1 MNEPIMNE
9 TTFIPPKMMTIN
21 EVAKTGLLKEDTLRR
36 GVREGWIPCI
46 KSGNRFLINYNKL
59 VKILEEC

>member
-21 EVAKTGLLKEDTLRR
+21 EIAKTGLLKEDTIRR
-36 GVREGWIPCI
+36 GVREGWIPAI
-46 KSGNRFLINYNKL
+46 KSGNRFLINYNRL
-59 VKILEEC
+59 VKILEGD